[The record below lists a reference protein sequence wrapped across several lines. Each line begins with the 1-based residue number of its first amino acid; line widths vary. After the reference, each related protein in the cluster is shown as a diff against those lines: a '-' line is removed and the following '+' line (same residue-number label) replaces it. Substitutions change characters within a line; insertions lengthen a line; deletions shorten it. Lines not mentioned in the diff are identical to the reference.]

1 MRPEDRLQSRA
12 RMFLDAHLAPPAYWS
27 SVGHERKQ
35 TLRQGQMQKARG
47 IKRGLP
53 DVMIWSPGYFLGVE
67 LKAGK
72 NSTTDAQDG
81 FAQAMARNQFG
92 YAVVR
97 SVEHLGETLIQH
109 GIGLL
114 WGWQQRAQ
122 LHDAALDG
130 EPKVRT
136 SKPNLRTSGAKVR
149 TSKPTRTQ
157 IAAGNRVALAM
168 ARGK

>member
-12 RMFLDAHLAPPAYWS
+12 RMFLDKFLCPPAYWS

-53 DVMIWSPGYFLGVE
+53 DVMVWSPGYFLGLE

-81 FAQAMARNQFG
+81 FAEAMARNQHG

-97 SVEHLGETLIQH
+97 SVEQLGEALQQH
-109 GIGLL
+109 GIGML
-114 WGWQQRAQ
+114 WGWRQTAQ
-122 LHDAALDG
+122 LHDAALARLA
-130 EPKVRT
+130 PARK
-136 SKPNLRTSGAKVR
+136 KPARNFPQ
-149 TSKPTRTQ
+149 KPTRKAV
-157 IAAGNRVALAM
+157 AAGNAASLFM
-168 ARGK
+168 ARGGK

>member
-1 MRPEDRLQSRA
+1 MRPEDRLQSRT

-81 FAQAMARNQFG
+81 FAQAMARNQHG

-97 SVEHLGETLIQH
+97 SVEQLGETLVQH

-114 WGWQQRAQ
+114 WGWQLAAQR
-122 LHDAALDG
+122 HDAALDG
-130 EPKVRT
+130 EAPARKVSARPRT
-136 SKPNLRTSGAKVR
+136 A
-149 TSKPTRTQ
+149 KPTRAQ
-157 IAAGNRVALAM
+157 VAAGNRMAM
-168 ARGK
+168 VGVVR

>member
-12 RMFLDAHLAPPAYWS
+12 RMFLDKYLAPPAYWS
-27 SVGHERKQ
+27 SVAHERKQ

-53 DVMIWSPGYFLGVE
+53 DVMVWSPGYFLGME

-72 NSTTDAQDG
+72 KSTTDAQDG
-81 FAQAMARNQFG
+81 FAAAMARNQHG
-92 YAVVR
+92 YVVAR
-97 SVEHLGETLIQH
+97 SVEQLGEALLQH

-114 WGWQQRAQ
+114 WGWRQAAQ

-130 EPKVRT
+130 EAPARKP
-136 SKPNLRTSGAKVR
+136 SKPRS

-168 ARGK
+168 ARGGK

>member
-12 RMFLDAHLAPPAYWS
+12 RMFLDAYLAPPAWWS

-53 DVMIWSPGYFLGVE
+53 DVMVWAPYLFFAVE

-72 NSTTDAQDG
+72 NTTTDAQDG
-81 FAQAMARNQFG
+81 FAQAMARNQHG

-97 SVEHLGETLIQH
+97 SVEQLGEVLQNH
-109 GIGLL
+109 GIGML
-114 WGWQQRAQ
+114 WGWRQAAQ
-122 LHDAALDG
+122 LHDIALDG
-130 EPKVRT
+130 EAPARK
-136 SKPNLRTSGAKVR
+136 KPARNFPQ
-149 TSKPTRTQ
+149 KPTRKAV
-157 IAAGNRVALAM
+157 AAGNAASLAM